1 MSSLNCKI
9 SDVYLLNWMNSEMTN
24 TEITR
29 TLVPEPKKKRNTTVV
44 MVSGKKLKEVQKKAA
59 EKRAARKKK
68 N

>member
-29 TLVPEPKKKRNTTVV
+29 TLVPEPKKKRIV

>member
-1 MSSLNCKI
+1 MSSLDCKI

-29 TLVPEPKKKRNTTVV
+29 TLVPEPKKKRTTA
-44 MVSGKKLKEVQKKAA
+44 MVSGKKLKEVQKKGA
-59 EKRAARKKK
+59 EKRAARKK

>member
-1 MSSLNCKI
+1 MSSLDCKI

-29 TLVPEPKKKRNTTVV
+29 TLVPEPKKKRIV

>member
-1 MSSLNCKI
+1 MSSLDCKI

-29 TLVPEPKKKRNTTVV
+29 TLVPEPKKKRTTV

-59 EKRAARKKK
+59 EKRAARKK

>member
-29 TLVPEPKKKRNTTVV
+29 TLVPEPKKKRIV

-59 EKRAARKKK
+59 EKRVARKK

>member
-1 MSSLNCKI
+1 MSSLDCKI

-29 TLVPEPKKKRNTTVV
+29 TLVPEPKKKRAV
-44 MVSGKKLKEVQKKAA
+44 MVSGKKLKEVQKKGA
-59 EKRAARKKK
+59 EKRAARKK

>member
-1 MSSLNCKI
+1 MSSLDCKI

-29 TLVPEPKKKRNTTVV
+29 TLVPEPKKKRIV
-44 MVSGKKLKEVQKKAA
+44 MVSGKKLKEVRKKAA